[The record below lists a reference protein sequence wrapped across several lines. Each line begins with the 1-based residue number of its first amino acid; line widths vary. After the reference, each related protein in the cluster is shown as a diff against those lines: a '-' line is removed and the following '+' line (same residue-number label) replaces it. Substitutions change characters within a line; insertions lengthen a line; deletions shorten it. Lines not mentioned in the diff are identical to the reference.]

1 MNGSGLGWMLRLLG
15 VASVTAVIAATTAM
29 PARADDHHRDRRVE
43 HRRDDRDRHEWRA
56 YPGYVA
62 PAPVYAPPAVVYS
75 PPPAPVYAPPIAPSL
90 NVVIPL
96 HF

>member
-15 VASVTAVIAATTAM
+15 VASVAAAIAATTVM
-29 PARADDHHRDRRVE
+29 PARADDHDRDRRRHYVRRDE
-43 HRRDDRDRHEWRA
+43 HREWRP

-96 HF
+96 RF

>member
-1 MNGSGLGWMLRLLG
+1 MNGSGLGWLARVLG
-15 VASVTAVIAATTAM
+15 AVSLVTLVAGSLAG
-29 PARADDHHRDRRVE
+29 PAFAYDHRRVVRRPPPV
-43 HRRDDRDRHEWRA
+43 HREWRP

-62 PAPVYAPPAVVYS
+62 APPVYAPPAVIYS

-96 HF
+96 HL